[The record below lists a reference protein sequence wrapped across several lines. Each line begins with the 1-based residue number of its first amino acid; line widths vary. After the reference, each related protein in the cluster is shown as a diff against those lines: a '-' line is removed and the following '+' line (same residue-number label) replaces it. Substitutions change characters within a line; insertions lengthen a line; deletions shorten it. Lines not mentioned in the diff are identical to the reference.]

1 MLFLVCDRA
10 LAANG
15 CFSLICRGST
25 LSWPVVKL
33 ASQVPDELLGSQM
46 RDRASGD
53 GMAIAGK
60 YIAYLY
66 LHAG

>member
-10 LAANG
+10 LAKNV
-15 CFSLICRGST
+15 CFSLIYGGST

-33 ASQVPDELLGSQM
+33 PSQVPDELLGSQTQ
-46 RDRASGD
+46 DRASGD
-53 GMAIAGK
+53 SMSIAGK